1 MSISRRTF
9 FTFYIN
15 YFSIAFYALYIIFL
29 VTPRNLY
36 ALAYYTILSLNAFVQ
51 KPSGRKNERSL
62 PRIPRTNAGE
72 CLRRRV
78 SGDIDVVVVGQ

>member
-1 MSISRRTF
+1 MRSSVLH
-9 FTFYIN
+9 
-15 YFSIAFYALYIIFL
+15 YFNPKWIFK
-29 VTPRNLY
+29 
-36 ALAYYTILSLNAFVQ
+36 AFVK

-62 PRIPRTNAGE
+62 PRTPRTNAGE